1 MAPVTAEP
9 EDQRA
14 APATARG
21 RLRTSRT
28 DREYVIGVLKAAF
41 VQGLL
46 TKDEFDA
53 RVGQTFASR
62 TYAELATVPA
72 DIPAGLAVDRPPR
85 GPARASAQPPRSK
98 AANAHR
104 CVVVA
109 VAMLLA
115 ATLVPGS
122 AALFLFAP
130 LCLTALVVAGAQ
142 ILTSRHEQNSRGR
155 LPGLPA
161 PRLGSRPCGPSR

>member
-1 MAPVTAEP
+1 M
-9 EDQRA
+9 A

-28 DREYVIGVLKAAF
+28 DREYVIDVLKAAF

-53 RVGQTFASR
+53 RVGQTFTSR
-62 TYAELATVPA
+62 TFAELATVTA
-72 DIPAGLAVDRPPR
+72 DIPAGLTIDLPPR
-85 GPARASAQPPRSK
+85 SPAPASAQPPMSK
-98 AANAHR
+98 AAKAHR

-109 VAMLLA
+109 VAMMLA
-115 ATLVPGS
+115 ATLVPGG

-142 ILTSRHEQNSRGR
+142 ILASRHEQRSRGQ
-155 LPGLPA
+155 LPGLAA
-161 PRLGSRPCGPSR
+161 PR